1 MTKEKC
7 LNRFFQALWER
18 GGNENDLSD
27 ITYAM
32 CLSSRA
38 FSKSFLQY
46 VFHDDSIKGDGVWSR
61 EYAEVVGSRPDFL
74 YTEAG
79 KNYLIENKIYDRNT
93 HNEQY
98 LEAFP
103 HFERGFIANYQ
114 PEESEVSEYH
124 GHHTTWGKLLSS
136 LEKELLQTW
145 EGIELELLEGYCS
158 YLRSFADIREVS
170 KMDFSNSLNSIYSYF
185 LMADEVAKGLSINR
199 WKNNDYLDWS
209 NGQWLGKWYVSY
221 EVKPPI
227 SYFFCL
233 DMKSEQTKISVW
245 VLDPSKND
253 KQTADALKALDN
265 ELFIVPGN
273 YHKVWGVEFDMKE
286 EIFKEYFQNP
296 EKCVEEQK
304 EIFSQFFSSVR
315 EAMKN
320 Q

>member
-1 MTKEKC
+1 
-7 LNRFFQALWER
+7 
-18 GGNENDLSD
+18 
-27 ITYAM
+27 
-32 CLSSRA
+32 
-38 FSKSFLQY
+38 
-46 VFHDDSIKGDGVWSR
+46 
-61 EYAEVVGSRPDFL
+61 
-74 YTEAG
+74 
-79 KNYLIENKIYDRNT
+79 
-93 HNEQY
+93 
-98 LEAFP
+98 
-103 HFERGFIANYQ
+103 
-114 PEESEVSEYH
+114 
-124 GHHTTWGKLLSS
+124 
-136 LEKELLQTW
+136 
-145 EGIELELLEGYCS
+145 
-158 YLRSFADIREVS
+158 
-170 KMDFSNSLNSIYSYF
+170 MDFSNSLNSIYSYF

-273 YHKVWGVEFDMKE
+273 YDKEWGVEFDMKE